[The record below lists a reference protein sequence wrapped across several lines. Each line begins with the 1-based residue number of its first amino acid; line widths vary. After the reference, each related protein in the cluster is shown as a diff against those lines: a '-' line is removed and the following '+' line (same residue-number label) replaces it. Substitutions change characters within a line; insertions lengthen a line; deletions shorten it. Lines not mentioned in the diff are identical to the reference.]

1 MRVTVVRPPDQS
13 GSELF
18 RLLFGGAAGR
28 VVGPVAVEPDHAPF
42 DALAVA
48 GEAAILDDREMHLA
62 QLAVREH
69 GFTGAIAARD
79 VVGGP
84 GPERGLVNGGEAGD
98 LQRGIPE
105 RAFLL
110 PELRGD
116 RRQRP

>member
-42 DALAVA
+42 HALAVA

-62 QLAVREH
+62 HLAVREH
-69 GFTGAIAARD
+69 GLAGAIAAGGVFRWP
-79 VVGGP
+79 GP
-84 GPERGLVNGGEAGD
+84 GRGL
-98 LQRGIPE
+98 
-105 RAFLL
+105 
-110 PELRGD
+110 GD
-116 RRQRP
+116 RGGGGGV